1 MLLGLD
7 ECRWKA
13 YHEVT
18 FAFTVW
24 PSLKY
29 SSRLACD
36 RAFSSR
42 KEMNVLPE
50 LVMPVTIFMLPCFHS
65 ARGRMAPTSHAKYHH
80 SPNVRTYSS
89 SFSGGKRLSLVS
101 FVGAPYFF
109 GKVSSQITPR
119 SCTKFLDKDTI
130 KT

>member
-1 MLLGLD
+1 MGQT
-7 ECRWKA
+7 EA
-13 YHEVT
+13 YHQAT
-18 FAFTVW
+18 FAFVG
-24 PSLKY
+24 SACLKY

-89 SFSGGKRLSLVS
+89 SFSGGKRLSLTP
-101 FVGAPYFF
+101 FVGAPYFLE
-109 GKVSSQITPR
+109 R
-119 SCTKFLDKDTI
+119 
-130 KT
+130 